1 MRIKLSDPM
10 QVDELDATLREAEIV
25 SVRADE
31 STLVVL
37 HPMAMEEDEGE
48 AQIELTFFV
57 KAWCARRPELQFELL
72 G

>member
-1 MRIKLSDPM
+1 MRIKLSDPIH
-10 QVDELDATLREAEIV
+10 VDELDATLREAEIV
-25 SVRADE
+25 SVRADD

-37 HPMAMEEDEGE
+37 HPLAIDERE
-48 AQIELTFFV
+48 AEIELTFFV

>member
-1 MRIKLSDPM
+1 VRIKLSDPIH
-10 QVDELDATLREAEIV
+10 VDELDATLRESEIV

-37 HPMAMEEDEGE
+37 HPLATDESE
-48 AQIELTFFV
+48 ANIELTFFV
-57 KAWCARRPELQFELL
+57 KAWCALRPELQFELL

>member
-1 MRIKLSDPM
+1 MRIKLSDPIH
-10 QVDELDATLREAEIV
+10 VDELDATLREAEIV
-25 SVRADE
+25 SVRADD

-37 HPMAMEEDEGE
+37 NPLAIDERE
-48 AQIELTFFV
+48 AEIELTFFV

>member
-1 MRIKLSDPM
+1 MRIKLSDPVH
-10 QVDELDATLREAEIV
+10 VDELDATLREAEIV

-37 HPMAMEEDEGE
+37 QPLTMDETE
-48 AQIELTFFV
+48 AEIELTFFV
-57 KAWCARRPELQFELL
+57 KAWCARRPELRFELS

>member
-1 MRIKLSDPM
+1 MRIKLSDPI

-37 HPMAMEEDEGE
+37 QPLATDENE
-48 AQIELTFFV
+48 ANIELTFFV
-57 KAWCARRPELQFELL
+57 KAWCGRRPELQFELL

>member
-1 MRIKLSDPM
+1 MRIKLSDPIH
-10 QVDELDATLREAEIV
+10 VDELDATLREAEIV
-25 SVRADE
+25 SVRADD

-37 HPMAMEEDEGE
+37 HPLATDETE
-48 AQIELTFFV
+48 AKIELAFFV

>member
-1 MRIKLSDPM
+1 MRIKLSDPIH
-10 QVDELDATLREAEIV
+10 VDELDATLREAEVV
-25 SVRADE
+25 SVRADD

-37 HPMAMEEDEGE
+37 HPLAIDERE
-48 AQIELTFFV
+48 AEIELTFFV

>member
-1 MRIKLSDPM
+1 MRIKLSDPIL
-10 QVDELDATLREAEIV
+10 VDELDATLREAEIV
-25 SVRADE
+25 SVRADD

-37 HPMAMEEDEGE
+37 HPLAIDESE
-48 AQIELTFFV
+48 AKIELTFFV

>member
-1 MRIKLSDPM
+1 MRIRLSDPFH
-10 QVDELDATLREAEIV
+10 VDELDASLREAEVV
-25 SVRADE
+25 SVRADD

-37 HPMAMEEDEGE
+37 HALALDENE
-48 AQIELTFFV
+48 AEIELTFFV

>member
-1 MRIKLSDPM
+1 MRIRLSDPFH
-10 QVDELDATLREAEIV
+10 VDELDASLREAEIV
-25 SVRADE
+25 SVRADD

-37 HPMAMEEDEGE
+37 HPLAMDESE
-48 AQIELTFFV
+48 AEIELMFFV

>member
-1 MRIKLSDPM
+1 MRIRLSDPFH
-10 QVDELDATLREAEIV
+10 VDELDASLREAEIV
-25 SVRADE
+25 SVRADD

-37 HPMAMEEDEGE
+37 HPLATDKGE
-48 AQIELTFFV
+48 AEIELTFFV

>member
-1 MRIKLSDPM
+1 MCIKLSDPIH
-10 QVDELDATLREAEIV
+10 VDELDATLREAEIV
-25 SVRADE
+25 SVRADD

-37 HPMAMEEDEGE
+37 HPLAIDERE
-48 AQIELTFFV
+48 AEIELTFFV

>member
-1 MRIKLSDPM
+1 MRIKLSDPIH
-10 QVDELDATLREAEIV
+10 VDELDATLREAEIV
-25 SVRADE
+25 SVRADD

-37 HPMAMEEDEGE
+37 HPLAMDETE
-48 AQIELTFFV
+48 AEIELTFFI

>member
-1 MRIKLSDPM
+1 MRIKLSDPIH
-10 QVDELDATLREAEIV
+10 VDELDATLREAEIV
-25 SVRADE
+25 SVRADD

-37 HPMAMEEDEGE
+37 NPLAIDERE
-48 AQIELTFFV
+48 AEIEQTFFV

>member
-1 MRIKLSDPM
+1 MRIKLSDPIH
-10 QVDELDATLREAEIV
+10 VDELDATLREAQIV
-25 SVRADE
+25 SVRADD

-37 HPMAMEEDEGE
+37 HPLALDESE
-48 AQIELTFFV
+48 AEIELTFFV